1 MAAEKDRE
9 IGSEAKEPEIWVRED
24 LPMSE
29 WVRKYAV
36 SAACL
41 PVITV
46 LCALFLFREVL
57 FTGKSLYGSDFVLQ
71 FYPWKKFVFDHLQ
84 SQGSL
89 PFWNPYLFSGSPLIP
104 NIQVSLF
111 YPLGFLYY
119 LMPPDIAYGYSTV
132 LHFMLGSGFMY
143 LFMRSLGVHPVGCLF
158 STIVFMFNGYFM
170 AHLFAGHLSFV
181 QNYIWI
187 PLIFFFLNRFV
198 QRASLC
204 DAIGAGF
211 SLGFQILGGFPQIA
225 FYTILASSLFVL
237 LWWVLTRR
245 EKEKVSPFK
254 LGAGWGLF
262 VFLGFALAAVQV
274 LPTYEFTKLS
284 TRGGGIG
291 YTMATYESLHPK
303 ELLAFLLPGI
313 FGNPIDGTYWRSQD
327 FWHFWESCG
336 YVGILPLLFLFV
348 RGYDRKF
355 IKVRAYAV
363 ILILFSLFLAL
374 GKYNPLYPYIYKLP
388 GFNSFR
394 LPAQIIFLYV
404 FSVAVLSGLGLSR
417 ILEREWRLTRGFWIF
432 LALSGILLVT
442 VLIGLTFFRLEF
454 FFSLF
459 RNFSEGPVTHVNM
472 SLLWE
477 RISHSVH
484 QTCLIF
490 FLSLFLLV
498 LLKRRRISPSIFS
511 FLACGIVFADL
522 YLFGAPFVR
531 TYEFVTSPEKQ
542 HLLSQLSQTAVK
554 GRVVTSDGRFGAN
567 DGLRHRFP
575 SILGY
580 DPLILKK
587 YVDFVLHSQGYPPNE
602 HVVNLY
608 EISAPQAKLIKLLH
622 ARQLVSEGQVEE
634 LENEI
639 PYAFLVP
646 NGTVKSE
653 KTILPFM
660 KSDEFDPR
668 KTVVFSKPPKQEHRI
683 GEQNRPFIG
692 SCQVLSHSTEKIRF
706 RISCNQPSYLVMSEV
721 WFPGW
726 VASVDGEDR
735 EVICGN
741 YLFRVV
747 PVEEGDHEVILSFI
761 SWPFRIGAMV
771 SLATL
776 LCSVW
781 FAVRSRRRDSFNGLP
796 ENRSAAA

>member
-1 MAAEKDRE
+1 M
-9 IGSEAKEPEIWVRED
+9 KEW
-24 LPMSE
+24 S
-29 WVRKYAV
+29 RKNAV
-36 SAACL
+36 ATVGP
-41 PVITV
+41 PVILV
-46 LCALFLFREVL
+46 LFALFLFQEVL

-71 FYPWKKFVFDHLQ
+71 FYAWKGFIYDHLG
-84 SQGSL
+84 SHGSL
-89 PFWNPYLFSGSPLIP
+89 PFWNPYLFSGSPFIA
-104 NIQVSLF
+104 NIQASMF

-132 LHFMLGSGFMY
+132 LHFMLGSCFMY
-143 LFMRSLGVHPVGCLF
+143 LFMRSLDVHPTGCLF
-158 STIVFMFNGYFM
+158 SAMVFMFNGYFM
-170 AHLFAGHLSFV
+170 THLFAGHLSFV

-198 QRASLC
+198 ESASLW
-204 DAIGAGF
+204 DVLAAGF

-225 FYTILASSLFVL
+225 FYTILASFLFVL
-237 LWWVLTRR
+237 LFGVLTRR

-284 TRGGGIG
+284 TRGGGIS

-303 ELLAFLLPGI
+303 ELLAFLLPDI

-348 RGYDRKF
+348 RGYEPKF
-355 IKVRAYAV
+355 IKLRVYAV

-388 GFNSFR
+388 GFNNFR

-404 FSVAVLSGLGLSR
+404 FNVAVLSGLGLSR
-417 ILEREWRLTRGFWIF
+417 ILEGEWRFSKGFWLF
-432 LALSGILLVT
+432 LALSGLLLVT
-442 VLIGLTFFRLEF
+442 VLIGLAFFRFEF

-459 RNFSEGPVTHVNM
+459 RSFSESPVTHVNM
-472 SLLWE
+472 FLLWE

-490 FLSLFLLV
+490 FLSLLL
-498 LLKRRRISPSIFS
+498 LALSKRRRLSPSIFS
-511 FLACGIVFADL
+511 FLACGMVFVDL

-531 TYEFVTSPEKQ
+531 THAFVTPPEKQ

-554 GRVVTSDGRFGAN
+554 GRVVTSDSRFSTN
-567 DGLRHRFP
+567 DGLTYRFP

-587 YVDFVLHSQGYPPNE
+587 YVDYVLSSQGYPPNE

-608 EISAPQAKLIKLLH
+608 EVFAPQAKLIKLLH
-622 ARQLVSEGQVEE
+622 AMQVVSGGQVKE

-653 KTILPFM
+653 ETILPFM

-668 KTVVFSKPPKQEHRI
+668 KTVVFSKPPKQEHRFV
-683 GEQNRPFIG
+683 EQNGPFRG
-692 SCQVLSHSTEKIRF
+692 SCHVLSYSTEEIRF
-706 RISCNQPSYLVMSEV
+706 KISCNQPCYLVMSEM

-726 VASVDGEDR
+726 VASVDGKDR

-747 PVEEGDHEVILSFI
+747 PLEEGDHEVKLYFV
-761 SWPFRIGAMV
+761 SWSFRIGAAV

-776 LCSVW
+776 LAGLW
-781 FAVRSRRRDSFNGLP
+781 FLWRYRTKDSLKGLLGK
-796 ENRSAAA
+796 RFAAA